1 MLVKLI
7 GCLNFADINGTTG
20 YVGGIVGEM
29 RFPGEEISNCGS
41 TGNISAPCNLG
52 GIIGVGRS
60 ISINGCYFKE
70 GKIIGTK
77 RADGASMVGGIAGS
91 LLCVQN
97 SPAPT
102 LLSCYNLSSV
112 SASGYGVGRDNSGVL
127 EILGLQFLLFVI

>member
-41 TGNISAPCNLG
+41 TGNISGTGTLG
-52 GIIGVGRS
+52 GIIGIGRS
-60 ISINGCYFKE
+60 ISINGCYSKM

-77 RADGASMVGGIAGS
+77 RADNASNVGGIAGAICC
-91 LLCVQN
+91 LKN
-97 SPAPT
+97 SVNAT
-102 LLSCYNLSSV
+102 LRSCYNLSDVTATGS
-112 SASGYGVGRDNSGVL
+112 GVGRNSSDK
-127 EILGLQFLLFVI
+127 

>member
-41 TGNISAPCNLG
+41 TGNIYGTSTLG
-52 GIIGVGRS
+52 GIIGIGRS
-60 ISINGCYFKE
+60 ISINCCYSKE

-77 RADGASMVGGIAGS
+77 RADNSSNAGGIAGA
-91 LLCVQN
+91 LCCMQN
-97 SPAPT
+97 SVSAT
-102 LLSCYNLSSV
+102 LRSCYNLSDV
-112 SASGYGVGRDNSGVL
+112 TATGANVGRNSTD
-127 EILGLQFLLFVI
+127 I